1 MQELSQDHHFKALVE
16 QLSQDHMRLDQEYQ
30 AFVKSLASERAR
42 SEQTIQEMLE
52 THQRQRSDEQREWA
66 EKSKSELVKF
76 QRDSDEL
83 YQRCSESFDE
93 IHDGMETDQED
104 LRQSQASL
112 DEISARLTASVDE
125 SVSRESQLYDRLLEV
140 LEIRLK
146 ESLDQFE
153 LVKVAISRLMEL
165 NMELKGQVKSHSAVI
180 KGLEE
185 YRDQM
190 IAKRVLES
198 HAEVLN
204 QLKTQTDEMQRVD
217 SRGGDLVAQIDTLRR
232 EISEEK
238 RKQNMNVIIA
248 ALVGVVGWFF

>member
-1 MQELSQDHHFKALVE
+1 MQELSQDHNFKALFD

-30 AFVKSLASERAR
+30 VFVKSLASERAR

-52 THQRQRSDEQREWA
+52 THQLQRSDEQREWA

-93 IHDGMETDQED
+93 IHDGMETAQEE

-112 DEISARLTASVDE
+112 DEISAGLTASVDG
-125 SVSRESQLYDRLLEV
+125 SVSRESQLHDRLLEA
-140 LEIRLK
+140 LETRLK
-146 ESLDQFE
+146 ESLDQFD

-198 HAEVLN
+198 HTEVLA
-204 QLKTQTDEMQRVD
+204 QLKDQTDEMQRVD
-217 SRGGDLVAQIDTLRR
+217 SRGGDLVSQIDTLRR
-232 EISEEK
+232 ELSEEK